1 MIRIPNLVSPGT
13 NGKLP
18 FLDLCLC
25 RKADGSITTSVHRKA
40 THANQYL
47 SFDSH
52 HPMAHKASTVRTLM
66 SRASALSSNG
76 VERVAE
82 EKRIVD
88 ALKEN
93 GYPLSLIHR
102 YSGSRTSRPVKDHQ
116 RPPRTSLTLPYIGGL
131 SKTIRRIL
139 GPLDSTDPVPMDKRT
154 GGIYQIACSECLK
167 VYVRQSGRTLNRR
180 ALQNGDVATHLL
192 VYCSSTIWETHA

>member
-1 MIRIPNLVSPGT
+1 MSI
-13 NGKLP
+13 
-18 FLDLCLC
+18 C
-25 RKADGSITTSVHRKA
+25 RKADGSITTSEHRKA

-52 HPMAHKASTVRTLM
+52 HPMAHKVSTVRILM

-93 GYPLSLIHR
+93 SYPLSL
-102 YSGSRTSRPVKDHQ
+102 S
-116 RPPRTSLTLPYIGGL
+116 IG
-131 SKTIRRIL
+131 
-139 GPLDSTDPVPMDKRT
+139 
-154 GGIYQIACSECLK
+154 
-167 VYVRQSGRTLNRR
+167 
-180 ALQNGDVATHLL
+180 TH
-192 VYCSSTIWETHA
+192 TAKHPDQ